1 MGIFTIRVPF
11 FGHKTQGFCFC
22 YFPNIKST
30 WNKCKWKILDNSNY
44 DNFHSGGDF
53 SHGYVIMH
61 KYFGKK
67 PKMQKISTYI
77 FVYNLTCFMHENFL
91 HMLLTFGAT
100 NCKQVNEYI
109 KNQPKW
115 QIKWIVLLTTLST

>member
-1 MGIFTIRVPF
+1 
-11 FGHKTQGFCFC
+11 
-22 YFPNIKST
+22 
-30 WNKCKWKILDNSNY
+30 LDNSNY
-44 DNFHSGGDF
+44 DNFHNGGDF

-77 FVYNLTCFMHENFL
+77 FVYNLTCCMHENFL

-109 KNQPKW
+109 KNQPNAKKMNHSPYYPFK
-115 QIKWIVLLTTLST
+115 INPIVFKILMSYII